1 MKVGLEAVKCGLKD
15 VSNAGH
21 KASNIVLDGVSN
33 GPKALKLGPGAVDI
47 QPKAALHKE
56 CMRCL
61 GQRP

>member
-1 MKVGLEAVKCGLKD
+1 MKVGLEAAKCRLED

-21 KASNIVLDGVSN
+21 EANNIVLDGVSN
-33 GPKALKLGPGAVDI
+33 RAKAAKLGPEAVAI

-56 CMRCL
+56 CMRYL